1 MLIYDHNK
9 QFLGLD
15 NEDLQHLGFP
25 SAAALFEQCSDFA
38 DLFVKRP
45 GYIHNFTNFEWI
57 DFVLHAEAEDSSAI
71 IHTPKN
77 NFTCKLVIKPFYLS
91 SSPTEHGFMVLLQN
105 LKPLSVEEDAKVAH
119 DIEMHPTPK
128 VSAPIVPSPK
138 MPLPDVSLPNFD
150 DMPSTELSEPDIFD
164 IPVQENSF
172 EAPPFE
178 KNVESTPFKL
188 DVEDIYTDTSVN
200 IEEKFEAE
208 TVIPDIKPIPEE
220 ESLLDSFT
228 LPVIDEQNP
237 QESSFTSTASRS
249 NLPDIPMLGDQLSQ
263 QEHSYID
270 NLHTNKNYTY
280 DPHIAADELGLPV
293 DLIEEFIGD
302 FIQQSHDFHDELF
315 EKVNAQDR
323 DSIQTLSHKLKGVAA
338 NLRIEDAFEVLTII
352 NTSHD
357 FDEITANLKYYYHLI
372 AKLEGDESAF
382 LNLNTETE
390 EETKSEQKPLVE
402 EISETLNETLIPS
415 NEESSKIEEDL
426 IEPIEE
432 LNESQDEIP
441 EVPRIETQ
449 EEDIYSFDTLKN
461 DSDIF
466 DIPQKPP
473 TFNSF
478 DDSDDEIYDFKAIE
492 KPLKEDNSSEEVQKE
507 EFLEIKQSPDEP
519 LLIIESDTEEVE
531 EVPEKRDFLEPVD
544 TLEPQIEIADEAS
557 FNLEESDNTEVIK
570 EEIAEKEP
578 EIPKTQTIHSSSKAH
593 NKRRKQ
599 KSKKGK
605 PSFIQISKPELKF
618 QAKPQPKLEPA
629 PTAEIKPEP
638 IIEVQKEVSTQTETI
653 KKPSKPS
660 APKLELHFD
669 SQEVSHELGLP
680 HEFVKELIK
689 DFKTD
694 TLLHID
700 KVSNAISSFDT
711 TTWQEVAKEYKGI
724 SDNLRLN
731 EISTELQVLIKTND
745 AQKAKTALSRYRNY
759 VNQL

>member
-15 NEDLQHLGFP
+15 NEDLQQLGFA

-45 GYIHNFTNFEWI
+45 GYIHNFKNFEWI
-57 DFVLHAEAEDSSAI
+57 DFVLHAEAEDSNAI

-91 SSPTEHGFMVLLQN
+91 SSPTEHGYMVLLQN

-128 VSAPIVPSPK
+128 VSTPIIPSSK
-138 MPLPDVSLPNFD
+138 IPLPDISLPNFD
-150 DMPSTELSEPDIFD
+150 NMPATELSEPDIFD
-164 IPVQENSF
+164 VPEQENSF
-172 EAPPFE
+172 ELPTFE
-178 KNVESTPFKL
+178 KNVETAPFKL
-188 DVEDIYTDTSVN
+188 DIEDIYTDAAPN
-200 IEEKFEAE
+200 IEEKFEPEAI
-208 TVIPDIKPIPEE
+208 VPDIKSIPEE
-220 ESLLDSFT
+220 ETILETFT
-228 LPVIDEQNP
+228 LPEEKISE
-237 QESSFTSTASRS
+237 ESSFVSSASRS

-263 QEHSYID
+263 QDHSYIN
-270 NLHTNKNYTY
+270 NLHTNKDYTY
-280 DPHIAADELGLPV
+280 NPAIAADELGLPV

-315 EKVNAQDR
+315 EKVNSQDR

-382 LNLNTETE
+382 LNLDTDTE
-390 EETKSEQKPLVE
+390 EVNKTEEKPLEIIEEIPESLEETSEEVIKSEENLLESTE
-402 EISETLNETLIPS
+402 EIL
-415 NEESSKIEEDL
+415 ESSKEVFKVPEK
-426 IEPIEE
+426 E
-432 LNESQDEIP
+432 LQDE
-441 EVPRIETQ
+441 E
-449 EEDIYSFDTLKN
+449 IYSFEMPQN
-461 DSDIF
+461 DSEVF

-473 TFNSF
+473 VF
-478 DDSDDEIYDFKAIE
+478 DDLDDEIYDFQTIE
-492 KPLKEDNSSEEVQKE
+492 KSIKEDESTEETEKE
-507 EFLEIKQSPDEP
+507 ELFEIKQPTDEP
-519 LLIIESDTEEVE
+519 LLIIEPTIKREED
-531 EVPEKRDFLEPVD
+531 PLEKRDFIEPIE
-544 TLEPQIEIADEAS
+544 TLEPQIEIAEEGS
-557 FNLEESDNTEVIK
+557 FNLDESDKTSKDEDIV
-570 EEIAEKEP
+570 EKEP
-578 EIPKTQTIHSSSKAH
+578 EIPTTQKANKDKLKFNPTAEKSHASNKPH

-605 PSFIQISKPELKF
+605 PSFIQISKS
-618 QAKPQPKLEPA
+618 QAEPKP
-629 PTAEIKPEP
+629 KPEP
-638 IIEVQKEVSTQTETI
+638 VIETQKEVPAKPEIIQ
-653 KKPSKPS
+653 KPSKPS
-660 APKLELHFD
+660 TPEIVLHFD

-680 HEFVKELIK
+680 HNLVKELVG
-689 DFKTD
+689 DFKAD

-700 KVSNAISSFDT
+700 EISNAISSFDT
-711 TTWQEVAKEYKGI
+711 TTWQELAKEYKGI

-731 EISTELQVLIKTND
+731 EISTELQMLIRTND